1 MTLDL
6 PSLRQAIQSNH
17 EEPEGP
23 ARNARAERIFAD
35 IERTGDTD
43 LLIDGLHH
51 LMVVYNYSS
60 EADKMF
66 VPFARLLRLWEEH
79 PEDFD
84 AQQTHSLFWMFKWV
98 SSGMIDQPHIPLAS
112 IEKWQAE
119 MERRYRLAG
128 HSERAV
134 RQGELRI
141 ARHLGDRERGARA
154 YAAWLAA
161 DRDDKSDCHACELHN
176 QGAWLA
182 QLGQDEAA
190 LESWRPVLE
199 GDFTCAHEPH
209 AVLAESLLP
218 LLRLGR
224 TDEARAHHLR
234 GYRLVRPMESMRS
247 AVAEHVEF
255 CALTGNEARGLEIL
269 AERPA
274 YFTQTGEPVS
284 LLSHLAVTALLCDRL
299 VALGHGTQRVPGPGE
314 RAWTADE
321 LGRHARGEALELA
334 ARFDER
340 NASSRVSDRVR
351 RRMDRAPL
359 VERLP
364 LGLRTG
370 RPVSTRPAGPV
381 VAAPA
386 DPNPPVSAAALLAR
400 ARERSAAQRPDAAEA
415 WRAAAAAAERDG
427 VALEGLARA
436 ELHDV
441 LGAEAGR
448 SISGSVEHLRSAAR
462 EYEAAGEGGRALAA
476 RARAAHIGCLDG
488 PSPER
493 IDSALAT
500 VDAAF
505 DEVRAL
511 LANGTTDAH
520 QASRV
525 LLCRC
530 RILSVRL
537 GVSEGDAA
545 VSIAIDAWEESV
557 RELLA
562 FTGEHR
568 GDPGVDVIVAEAL
581 GHLGEIAGI
590 RRDTARAAELYAQS
604 AAGYERAGRPWY
616 AVDVYAR
623 LARARRALGDVQG
636 AQDAARTALERGRDD
651 APAAGRARLHLQLVE
666 HLSNDGDDG
675 SADRSAWEEAAE
687 HALQAAHWA
696 DEAGE
701 AGGLGAYARHRLGGL
716 LLRLGRV
723 EEAAVV
729 LEAVL
734 PELSA
739 DDHGDGM
746 VVQTLWWLGEGLMA
760 LNEPRS
766 AAEHWLKAADIARK
780 WPEQRD
786 HAMLANL
793 AGEALYRAGLNDE
806 AESAYRRAGELW
818 HELGDVRA
826 LARSLRVRAWIAV
839 REGQAGPAAARDLM
853 VAAASGCE
861 AALPGLG
868 GEERDRMRVEVAE
881 TYRQLGELLVNAVDG
896 EPGDKNQVKA
906 AAARAAY
913 GEALC
918 HAKRAIEVFGAVGE
932 VCAEDRAK
940 AELLAGWLEAD
951 LDDVEGA
958 RGRAQGVLD
967 AFSTEGLRGEAQALL
982 RYVTR

>member
-1 MTLDL
+1 MTTDV
-6 PSLRQAIQSNH
+6 PSLRQALQSNH

-35 IERTGDTD
+35 IERSGDTD

-60 EADKMF
+60 ETDKMF

-79 PEDFD
+79 PEEFD

-141 ARHLGDRERGARA
+141 ARHLGDRERATRA

-182 QLGQDEAA
+182 QLGEDEAA
-190 LESWRPVLE
+190 LERWRPVLE
-199 GDFTCAHEPH
+199 GEFTCAHEPH
-209 AVLAESLLP
+209 AILAQSLLP

-224 TDEARAHHLR
+224 ADEARAHHLR

-284 LLSHLAVTALLCDRL
+284 LLGHLAVTALLCDRL
-299 VALGHGTQRVPGPGE
+299 VVLGHGEQRVPGPGE

-340 NASSRVSDRVR
+340 NASTHVSDLVR

-370 RPVSTRPAGPV
+370 RPVSVRAAGPVAAPPAGPGG
-381 VAAPA
+381 PA
-386 DPNPPVSAAALLAR
+386 SAASLLAR
-400 ARERSAAQRPDAAEA
+400 ARELSAAQRPNAPQA
-415 WRAAAAAAERDG
+415 WRAAAAAAEQDG
-427 VALEGLARA
+427 GTLDALAQA

-441 LGAEAGR
+441 LGTEAGR
-448 SISGSVEHLRSAAR
+448 SIARSVEHLRLAAR
-462 EYEAAGEGGRALAA
+462 QYEASGEAGRALAA
-476 RARAAHIGCLDG
+476 RARAAHVGCLDH
-488 PSPER
+488 PSHEE
-493 IDSALAT
+493 IEAALAT
-500 VDAAF
+500 VDGAF

-511 LANGTTDAH
+511 LASGATNAH

-525 LLCRC
+525 LLCRS

-537 GVSEGDAA
+537 GMAQGTVAAGSA
-545 VSIAIDAWEESV
+545 VSAWEEAV
-557 RELLA
+557 GELLA
-562 FTGEHR
+562 FTREHR

-590 RRDTARAAELYAQS
+590 RRDPARAAELYAES

-616 AVDVYAR
+616 AVDVYAQ
-623 LARARRALGDVQG
+623 LARACRASGDLEG
-636 AQDAARTALERGRDD
+636 AQQAARTALERGRDD
-651 APAAGRARLHLQLVE
+651 APPAGRARLHLQLVE
-666 HLSNDGDDG
+666 HL
-675 SADRSAWEEAAE
+675 ADTESPDRAAWEEAAE
-687 HALQAAHWA
+687 HALEGAHWA

-716 LLRLGRV
+716 LLRLGRA
-723 EEAAVV
+723 EEAAVI

-746 VVQTLWWLGEGLMA
+746 VVQTLWWLGECLMA

-766 AAEHWLKAADIARK
+766 AAEHWLKAADIART

-793 AGEALYRAGLNDE
+793 AGEALYRAGLNAE
-806 AESAYRRAGELW
+806 AELAYRRAGELW
-818 HELGDVRA
+818 RELGDVRA

-853 VAAASGCE
+853 VSAASGCE
-861 AALPGLG
+861 EALPGLG
-868 GEERDRMRVEVAE
+868 GEDRDRMRVELAE
-881 TYRQLGELLVNAVDG
+881 TYRQLGELLVNSVEG
-896 EPGDKNQVKA
+896 EPGDKDAAKA

-913 GEALC
+913 EEALS
-918 HAKRAIEVFGAVGE
+918 HAKRAVEVFGAVGDA
-932 VCAEDRAK
+932 CSADRAK

-951 LDDVEGA
+951 LGDPVAA
-958 RGRAQGVLD
+958 RARAQGVLD
-967 AFSTEGLRGEAQALL
+967 AFSAEGLRGEAQALL
-982 RYVTR
+982 RYVMR